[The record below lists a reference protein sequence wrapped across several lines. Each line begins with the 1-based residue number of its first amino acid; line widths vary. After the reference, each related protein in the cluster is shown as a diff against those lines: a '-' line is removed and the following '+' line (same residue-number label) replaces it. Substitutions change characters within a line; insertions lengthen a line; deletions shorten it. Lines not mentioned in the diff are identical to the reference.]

1 MKSRDGKYSTSRS
14 RYGTFR
20 VRFYCEENK
29 RQEKWVKT
37 VTERDAFIRAIKKRE
52 DLDYWYPKV
61 DHEKAG
67 YSIGTFEALS
77 EEWLTH
83 AECVREISE
92 SCLINYRSH
101 LRNHI
106 LKVIGKTP
114 AQSLDIK
121 CIEKLAT
128 VLKKTKPKSRSYLS
142 VRKNRLDEEFYED
155 DEFLST
161 AYRRE
166 ILTVACMITK
176 FGFERGYL
184 AANPFAEYKLPECP
198 EQPYDYWR
206 LEEED
211 RFLQWLEDG
220 GVFYARVAKKGSAQ
234 EGKPVYFDRFFKM
247 RPGKAEELYDIVLF
261 ALRSGLRKGE
271 IGALRRCDV
280 NFADNLIVVRRS
292 WSEKERRMKNT
303 TKSKTFRR
311 IEMNQDMVN
320 ILKKQIMRVKSDQD
334 LLFNIRSWAVKN
346 FSKYC
351 VKAGVREVHFHSLRH
366 TCLTNLANGYG
377 MDKPLPLPQVQAI
390 AGHREISTTMR
401 YVHTNGIENT
411 TSRQFSREQ
420 RRAMQSQPSEADLT
434 SVKHLKVISG
444 GAGT

>member
-1 MKSRDGKYSTSRS
+1 MKSRDGKFSTSRS

-20 VRFYCEENK
+20 VRFYCDENK

-52 DLDYWYPKV
+52 ALDYWYPSPEQKKSELTV
-61 DHEKAG
+61 
-67 YSIGTFEALS
+67 GTFEALS
-77 EEWLTH
+77 EEWLIH
-83 AECVREISE
+83 GECVREISE
-92 SCLINYRSH
+92 SCLMNYRSH

-106 LKVIGKTP
+106 LRVIGKTA

-121 CIEKLAT
+121 CVETLAT
-128 VLKKTKPKSRSYLS
+128 VLKKTKPKSRSYVS
-142 VRKNRLDEEFYED
+142 VRRNRTEEELCED
-155 DEFLST
+155 DEFLSI

-166 ILTVACMITK
+166 ILTVACMIAK

-184 AANPFAEYKLPECP
+184 AVNPFAEYKLPECP

-211 RFLQWLEDG
+211 RFFQWLEEG
-220 GVFYARVAKKGSAQ
+220 GGFYSRVAKKGSVKQ
-234 EGKPVYFDRFFKM
+234 GKTEHFERFFKM
-247 RPGKAEELYDIVLF
+247 RPGKADELYDIVLF

-320 ILKKQIMRVKSDQD
+320 ILKKRFMRVKNDQD

-351 VKAGVREVHFHSLRH
+351 VKAGVREIHFHSLRH

-420 RRAMQSQPSEADLT
+420 RRAMQSQSSEIEVT
-434 SVKHLKVISG
+434 PLKRLRVISG
-444 GAGT
+444 GAGI